1 MDSCEVSTENN
12 QSTPSPKPELE
23 IQFTPLC
30 PNKLSVKHPGFT
42 LPVTVKISKAQKR
55 KSNEIEESKYFQDGG
70 DRNSIKHI
78 PEALSGFG
86 EM

>member
-1 MDSCEVSTENN
+1 M
-12 QSTPSPKPELE
+12 
-23 IQFTPLC
+23 
-30 PNKLSVKHPGFT
+30 KHPGFT
-42 LPVTVKISKAQKR
+42 LPVTVKISKVQKR